1 MQTFF
6 IVSKIAKSL
15 KRSIFL
21 SAAFFFSHNAICGEV
36 KSWECSKFENSIIL
50 GEGNIYL
57 GKLGPSW
64 MSDSIFNSSSI
75 YSKTWHNESIF
86 NDNTKY
92 GNSYSNN
99 SVFNDGASNPPKIIS
114 DDSFLGY
121 ISIGPS
127 WDNERFSPYDL
138 KYTCDWD

>member
-1 MQTFF
+1 M
-6 IVSKIAKSL
+6 
-15 KRSIFL
+15 SIFKHKKRL
-21 SAAFFFSHNAICGEV
+21 GQNFLLNKDILEKICLLQ
-36 KSWECSKFENSIIL
+36 N
-50 GEGNIYL
+50 
-57 GKLGPSW
+57 
-64 MSDSIFNSSSI
+64 
-75 YSKTWHNESIF
+75 IF

-92 GNSYSNN
+92 VNSYSNN